1 MSYLVCYCPT
11 IYTHFPC
18 YRAISSAFLV
28 PVLTVFIHRWRYVH
42 QFWGRTDGFRLYS
55 HMQTGFGT
63 LLKSHKHIAYACV
76 ICYWWLTFC
85 TTFSCHCH
93 MLCELQVFH
102 VNRRKCTWKV
112 IQVMD
117 TMVLS
122 HIRDFKSWFVGKIFE
137 KRPIFGVLIGPT
149 LGVPKWTIRHQ
160 PGLKGIFAFIPV
172 TITRNWLLNLNTTH
186 HGTKHLTGNYVFTFN
201 SIIDIV
207 RSYHNK
213 IRNIFFSYF
222 CSCVRLRKHRCP
234 ISKGALTK
242 ISPI

>member
-1 MSYLVCYCPT
+1 MQGVRNHQASEASEFLPLKFKCGPLFWSVRVFYIRQCMSYLVCYCPT

-55 HMQTGFGT
+55 HMQTRFGT

-137 KRPIFGVLIGPT
+137 KRPNSS
-149 LGVPKWTIRHQ
+149 
-160 PGLKGIFAFIPV
+160 LKP
-172 TITRNWLLNLNTTH
+172 RML
-186 HGTKHLTGNYVFTFN
+186 
-201 SIIDIV
+201 
-207 RSYHNK
+207 
-213 IRNIFFSYF
+213 
-222 CSCVRLRKHRCP
+222 
-234 ISKGALTK
+234 
-242 ISPI
+242 